1 MIEWN
6 LTAANPAEE
15 LIKNYL
21 QENADEALAA
31 KINNGTPYEK
41 DGKQLINKKTLPGFV
56 RYATDEARKAAE
68 KGARA
73 ACITDDVVYGW
84 ATHYFEEDSIV
95 GTLYTEDGQEY
106 KPAPKVTKNAP
117 KVYVSP
123 KPEVPKEAQCSI
135 FDMLDDSLP
144 EEPKKEE
151 PPTKTQGETLYQ
163 RYTEIQSRY
172 PDHVVAYR
180 IGDFYEVFGENAAPL
195 AKDLELTLTSR
206 DCGQDTRVPMIGF
219 PYHTADRYIDQM
231 TEKGYTVAV
240 VESADDV
247 RTVEPELIVDRE
259 TGEVLTPDENQS
271 STAFDHDALQILLR
285 LLGKTFTVR

>member
-1 MIEWN
+1 MIELN

-56 RYATDEARKAAE
+56 KYATDEAMKEAA

-106 KPAPKVTKNAP
+106 KPATKVTKNAP

-123 KPEVPKEAQCSI
+123 KPEPPKEAQCSI
-135 FDMLDDSLP
+135 FDMLDDPLP

-151 PPTKTQGETLYQ
+151 APAKTQGETL
-163 RYTEIQSRY
+163 
-172 PDHVVAYR
+172 
-180 IGDFYEVFGENAAPL
+180 
-195 AKDLELTLTSR
+195 
-206 DCGQDTRVPMIGF
+206 
-219 PYHTADRYIDQM
+219 
-231 TEKGYTVAV
+231 
-240 VESADDV
+240 
-247 RTVEPELIVDRE
+247 
-259 TGEVLTPDENQS
+259 
-271 STAFDHDALQILLR
+271 
-285 LLGKTFTVR
+285 